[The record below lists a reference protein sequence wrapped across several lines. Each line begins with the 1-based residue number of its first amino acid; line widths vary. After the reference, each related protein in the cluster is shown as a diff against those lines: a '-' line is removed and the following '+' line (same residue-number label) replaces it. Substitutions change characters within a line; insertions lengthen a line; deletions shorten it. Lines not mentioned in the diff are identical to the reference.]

1 MEINNVAYIRIKEE
15 ETELEP
21 EKQRKEE
28 KEEEE
33 EEENSCSSEVEFPLQ
48 EEPLPQILIDEKWSN
63 RLFKFI
69 AIGIPSAILVIIAIK
84 WVGPLMLKKVIVP
97 ALQWEAHA
105 FSTTER
111 ILVIVTSLALFPTL
125 CLPSTPSMWMAGMAY
140 GYIKG
145 LLLVMMGV
153 SLGVSLPFFVGSMF
167 HTKIQRLLGKYP
179 KEASILRLAGEGN
192 LLHQFRTVTLI
203 RISPLPYIMFNY
215 AAVATNVRYIPYMMG
230 TWVGMLPEVFIALYS
245 GILIRSFAEATQYKR
260 SLTPRQIIYN
270 IVGFCASVTATIF
283 IGIRTKK
290 RLDRLQEEELIRVHE
305 EEPTPE

>member
-21 EKQRKEE
+21 EKQRKKEE
-28 KEEEE
+28 EEEE

-48 EEPLPQILIDEKWSN
+48 EEPLPQILTDEKRSN

-69 AIGIPSAILVIIAIK
+69 AIGIPSAILVIVAIK
-84 WVGPLMLKKVIVP
+84 WVGPFVLKKVIVP

-145 LLLVMMGV
+145 LLLVMTGV

-230 TWVGMLPEVFIALYS
+230 TWMGMLPEVFIALY
-245 GILIRSFAEATQYKR
+245 
-260 SLTPRQIIYN
+260 
-270 IVGFCASVTATIF
+270 
-283 IGIRTKK
+283 
-290 RLDRLQEEELIRVHE
+290 RLEH
-305 EEPTPE
+305 PTLVKID

>member
-15 ETELEP
+15 KTELEP
-21 EKQRKEE
+21 EKQRKKE
-28 KEEEE
+28 EEEE

-48 EEPLPQILIDEKWSN
+48 EEPLPQILTDEKRSN

-69 AIGIPSAILVIIAIK
+69 AIGIPSAILVIVAIK
-84 WVGPLMLKKVIVP
+84 WVGPFVLKKVIVP

-145 LLLVMMGV
+145 LLLVMTGV

-245 GILIRSFAEATQYKR
+245 GILIRSFAEATQDKR

-270 IVGFCASVTATIF
+270 VVGFCASVTATIF

-290 RLDRLQEEELIRVHE
+290 RLDRLQEEELVRVHE
-305 EEPTPE
+305 EEPEPK